1 MTYVNSVRVLYSITL
16 HPYLCYLNTI
26 KTPWFFFVALT
37 LLVGACKHDPE
48 PIIDIPPIIDNP
60 PYVDSGCSSDTAYF
74 TNTILPLITMRCAMS
89 GCHDT
94 PTDVNDGI
102 VLTTYEQ
109 IRLYVQPGSLDESRL
124 WDSAIGETEEDDIMP
139 PPYATPLSD
148 AEKAS
153 ISKWIEQGALN
164 NSCNDCDTTFAF
176 AADILPIIQSNCIG
190 CHSGNPP
197 QAGLVLVS
205 YSDIQAAVTSNGLLD
220 RINDP
225 VNPMPPNNQLND
237 CLKNQIQS
245 WVDADMPNN

>member
-1 MTYVNSVRVLYSITL
+1 
-16 HPYLCYLNTI
+16 
-26 KTPWFFFVALT
+26 
-37 LLVGACKHDPE
+37 
-48 PIIDIPPIIDNP
+48 
-60 PYVDSGCSSDTAYF
+60 
-74 TNTILPLITMRCAMS
+74 MRCAMS

-94 PTDVNDGI
+94 PTDVNDEI

-124 WDSAIGETEEDDIMP
+124 WNAAIAETEEDDIMP
-139 PPYATPLSD
+139 PPYATPLTD

-225 VNPMPPNNQLND
+225 VNPMPPNIQLND
-237 CLKNQIQS
+237 CLKNKIQS

>member
-1 MTYVNSVRVLYSITL
+1 MTYVNSVRVSYPLTL
-16 HPYLCYLNTI
+16 HPYLPCLNTI

-37 LLVGACKHDPE
+37 LLCVACKHEPE
-48 PIIDIPPIIDNP
+48 PIIEIPPSID
-60 PYVDSGCSSDTAYF
+60 SECSSDTVYF
-74 TNTILPLITMRCAMS
+74 TNTVLPLITMRCAMS

-94 PTDVNDGI
+94 PTDANDEI

-124 WDSAIGETEEDDIMP
+124 WDEAIAETEEADIMP
-139 PPYATPLSD
+139 PPYATPLTD

-153 ISKWIEQGALN
+153 IRKWIEQGALN

-176 AADILPIIQSNCIG
+176 AADILPIIQSNCTG
-190 CHSGNPP
+190 CHSGNTPE
-197 QAGLVLVS
+197 AGLVLES
-205 YSDIQAAVTSNGLLD
+205 YSDIQAAVTSNGLLE

-225 VNPMPPNNQLND
+225 QNPMPPNNQLND